1 MDRIDTVAGPI
12 GADQLGAVL
21 THEHVFV
28 VQEDFRLNYLRD
40 WDEGA
45 EVERAV
51 ATVGRLKS
59 AGIDTI
65 MDVSVLGLGRNIE
78 RVARVAECVDV
89 NIVAATGFFT
99 FNDLPFQMHYTGPA
113 LGFDVP
119 EPLDAMFLRDIT
131 DGIGTTSVKA
141 GFLVC
146 VIEAEGLTV
155 GVERVM
161 RSVGRVGAQT
171 GLPVVV
177 HTNPHTQSGL
187 IAQRVLAEE
196 GMDLTRVILAHSGDS
211 TDLDYLMR
219 VADAGSVLGM
229 DRFGLDLLLPHADR
243 VDTVLALIDRGYG
256 DRMVL
261 SQDAF
266 CYSDWFDQKAMN
278 VVSDGWDYFQV
289 TSRVIPD
296 LRGHGVSEEV
306 ISTMLEG
313 VPARLLCPP
322 TLESAEQIPP
332 FSRKTGLSPENRA

>member
-1 MDRIDTVAGPI
+1 MDRIDTVAGRI

-28 VQEDFRLNYLRD
+28 LQEDFRLNYLPE
-40 WDEGA
+40 WDEDA
-45 EVERAV
+45 EVDNAV
-51 ATVGRLKS
+51 ATLTRLKS

-65 MDVSVLGLGRNIE
+65 MDVSVLGIGRNIE
-78 RVARVAECVDV
+78 RVARVAAQVDV

-119 EPLDAMFLRDIT
+119 EPLDALFLRDIT
-131 DGIGTTSVKA
+131 EGIGSTQIKA

-161 RSVGRVGAQT
+161 RSVGRVAVQS
-171 GLPVVV
+171 GLPIVV

-187 IAQRVLAEE
+187 VAQRVLAEE
-196 GMDLTRVILAHSGDS
+196 GVDLTRVILAHSGDS

-229 DRFGLDLLLPHADR
+229 DRFGVDLLLPHADR
-243 VDTVLALIDRGYG
+243 VNTVLALIDRGYS
-256 DRMVL
+256 DRIVL

-266 CYSDWFDQKAMN
+266 CYSDWFDKHAIDVMA
-278 VVSDGWDYFQV
+278 DKWDYFQV
-289 TSRVIPD
+289 TGRVVPD
-296 LRGHGVSEEV
+296 LRSHGVSESV
-306 ISTMLEG
+306 ISMMLRE
-313 VPARLLCPP
+313 VPARLLVP
-322 TLESAEQIPP
+322 SVGAVSQIARI
-332 FSRKTGLSPENRA
+332 SEITGLSPEQRA

>member
-1 MDRIDTVAGPI
+1 MDRIDTVAGRI

-28 VQEDFRLNYLRD
+28 VQEDFRLNYLPE
-40 WDEGA
+40 WDEDA
-45 EVERAV
+45 EVDNAV
-51 ATVGRLKS
+51 ATLTRLKS

-65 MDVSVLGLGRNIE
+65 MDVSVLGIGRNIE
-78 RVARVAECVDV
+78 RVARVAAQVDL

-119 EPLDAMFLRDIT
+119 EPLDALFMRDIT
-131 DGIGTTSVKA
+131 EGIGPTQIKA

-161 RSVGRVGAQT
+161 RSVGRVAARS
-171 GLPVVV
+171 GLPIVV

-187 IAQRVLAEE
+187 VAQRVLAEE
-196 GMDLTRVILAHSGDS
+196 GVDLTRVILAHSGDS

-229 DRFGLDLLLPHADR
+229 DRFGVDLLLPHADR

-256 DRMVL
+256 DRIVL

-266 CYSDWFDQKAMN
+266 CYSDWFDQHAID
-278 VVSDGWDYFQV
+278 VVADQWDYFQV
-289 TSRVIPD
+289 TGRVVPD
-296 LRGHGVSEEV
+296 LRSHGVSDSV
-306 ISTMLEG
+306 VSMMLRD
-313 VPARLLCPP
+313 VPARLLMPSGSAVGGGRP
-322 TLESAEQIPP
+322 TSAI
-332 FSRKTGLSPENRA
+332 TGLSPEKQA